1 MKKLLLFCFNLL
13 LFSNLINAQGKLDYD
28 HDSKWFWGFN
38 YGGTWST
45 ADINYK
51 LHNGWGITLGKSFN
65 YNYGKVFSFDIRGRY
80 LRGTWFGQNADTSHF
95 ASNYSG
101 IFNQSGMNYKDS
113 LGFTIYNH
121 KTATNRLALE
131 LVIHAN
137 RIREK
142 TGWDPYIFGGI
153 GLTWYE
159 TKSNIIDGNS
169 FDLNPIYQY
178 DSTINYNVSS
188 LKALHDNEYETS
200 VSSFKPA
207 FMPSLGFGLGYQIGK
222 RVSIGIEHKTT
233 FTMKDEW
240 DGLIKNSQYKQDLYH
255 YSGGYIRFQIRGG
268 EREERTQHTHTPDPV
283 TTNPNPINPTPENRQ
298 LPIVTYTNPSTSG
311 TVVNSPNYTIRA
323 EIKYIDSRNNISFK
337 QDGQINNNFSF
348 SNGTQLTSNVILHEG
363 NNVFVTTG
371 TNQYGTDTEETII
384 IYKKQTG
391 IPPIVTILN
400 PKSNPERVS
409 NQTFNF
415 KGTVL
420 NVNNASQVSMTFN
433 GQNFTSFTFNPTNK
447 EVIATL
453 NLREGSN
460 VVVLNGTNEFGADSK
475 TGNIIFEKLATLPP
489 PVVTITNPSSS
500 PYTVKDKNF
509 NLEGTVLNVSTNA
522 QIKVVVNG
530 KNTNNFTFDA
540 SIHKVNVPLTLNSGT
555 NTILI
560 KGTNTVGSDEKTTTI
575 ILRESAVIL
584 PPVVKFINPSSNPYS
599 STVGTYGVL
608 ATVLNVSDK
617 SAIQV
622 ILNGSSL
629 TNFNFNISNKEVS
642 FNVNLIEG
650 NNLIKITGT
659 NTAGTDSKEQT
670 ILYKKPAAML
680 PPFVKFINPSAPG
693 TVVNNSSYLVKATV
707 ENVTTISGIQVE
719 RNGSILNTNEFTFNT
734 STKEV
739 SFNNTLISG
748 LNNFKITG
756 TNSAGSHNATTS
768 IKYETINVP
777 CKNPKISWITPMTN
791 NMEYKE
797 DILNVKAKVV
807 GITNGN
813 QVKLFINGIEQSNIN
828 LNDGN
833 ISLVGKLMEKANSID
848 IIAKN
853 DCGEVKDSRTVIYKK
868 EVPCD
873 LPTLILVRPEKNLNT
888 STNKINIYA
897 TVKNVISK
905 EQISVKLNGVEQIFN
920 FDPTNKAISA
930 IISSLK
936 VNQNKIEIKLLNECG
951 SASDFWNIT
960 YSPCDTPTISK
971 ISSNINDK
979 ETTNLEAFELILGT
993 SFISSQNQ
1001 ITCTRNGANVNFIF
1015 TPNNNQIKIS
1025 TALLKGE
1032 NNFLIRVNNNC
1043 GEKSL
1048 TYLINKMDE
1057 KNPPKITITSPLK
1070 CGIKIND
1077 NKVNYKGFITNV
1089 TSSDSILISVN
1100 GVTIKNYTPVF
1111 ANGKMTFDF
1120 VKEREGETVNYNI
1133 YVFVKNKDGQD
1144 AKSCTVILEL
1154 PGGNTSPSGK
1164 TGTVSKPGSI
1174 VPTEKGNTTSPKPN
1188 EGGTIKPPSG
1198 RGRN

>member
-13 LFSNLINAQGKLDYD
+13 LFSNFLIAQGKLDYD

-45 ADINYK
+45 ADVNYK

-80 LRGTWFGQNADTSHF
+80 LRGTWYGQNTDTSHF

-101 IFNQSGMNYKDS
+101 IFSHEGMNYKDS

-121 KTATNRLALE
+121 KTTTNRLALE

-142 TGWDPYIFGGI
+142 TGWDPYIFGGV

-233 FTMKDEW
+233 FTMRDEW

-268 EREERTQHTHTPDPV
+268 EREERTHQTHTPDPV
-283 TTNPNPINPTPENRQ
+283 TTNPNPINPTPTPENRQ

-323 EIKYIDSRNNISFK
+323 EIKYVDGRNNISFK
-337 QDGQINNNFSF
+337 QDGQINTNFSF
-348 SNGTQLTSNVILHEG
+348 SNGTQLASNVILHEG

-371 TNQYGTDTEETII
+371 TNQFGTDSEETII

-420 NVNNASQVSMTFN
+420 NVNNAGQVSMTFN

-447 EVIATL
+447 EVVATL

-475 TGNIIFEKLATLPP
+475 TGNIIFEKPATLPP
-489 PVVTITNPSSS
+489 PIVTIINPTSN
-500 PYTVKDKNF
+500 PHTVNDKNF
-509 NLEGTVLNVSTNA
+509 NLESTVLNVSTNA
-522 QIKVVVNG
+522 QVKVVVNG

-540 SIHKVNVPLTLNSGT
+540 STHKVNVPLTLNSGT

-560 KGTNTVGSDEKTTTI
+560 KGTNTVGSDEKSTTI

-599 STVGTYGVL
+599 STIGTYGVL
-608 ATVLNVSDK
+608 ATVLNVADK

-622 ILNGSSL
+622 IINGSSIS
-629 TNFNFNISNKEVS
+629 NFNFNPSNKEVS

-659 NTAGTDSKEQT
+659 NTAGTDSKDQT
-670 ILYKKPAAML
+670 ILYKKPATILPPIVNFIDPNENPKNVNLSNYTLKASVLNVNGSQEIQVKMNGNL
-680 PPFVKFINPSAPG
+680 IQNFNYNSVTKTIDFSVVLLEGANSFDVKAENSAGQDSKSTTIIYRKPDVVKPPFVKFVNPSVPG
-693 TVVNNSSYLVKATV
+693 SVVKNSAYSVKATV
-707 ENVTTISGIQVE
+707 ENVTSISGIQVE
-719 RNGSILNTNEFTFNT
+719 RNGTVLNSNEFTFDA

-756 TNSAGSHNATTS
+756 TNSAGSHNATTT
-768 IKYETINVP
+768 IKYETLIVP
-777 CKNPKISWITPMTN
+777 CKSPKISWITPMTN
-791 NMEYKE
+791 NMEYTEANINIKAKINGVINSSQIKL
-797 DILNVKAKVV
+797 ILNGVSQNNFTYDA
-807 GITNGN
+807 
-813 QVKLFINGIEQSNIN
+813 
-828 LNDGN
+828 GN
-833 ISLVGKLMEKANSID
+833 ISFNGMLIENNNTIE

-853 DCGEVKDSRTVIYKK
+853 DCGEIKESRSVIYKK
-868 EVPCD
+868 QAPCN
-873 LPTLILVRPEKNLNT
+873 LPTLTLVRPEKKLNT
-888 STNKINIYA
+888 SSNKINIYA
-897 TVKNVISK
+897 TVTNIVSK
-905 EQISVKLNGVEQIFN
+905 EQITVKLNGVVQAFN
-920 FDPTNKAISA
+920 FDQTNNSISA
-930 IISSLK
+930 VISSLK
-936 VNQNKIEIKLLNECG
+936 VNFNKIEINVTNECG
-951 SASDFWNIT
+951 SASDYWSAI
-960 YSPCDTPTISK
+960 YMPCDAPTVFK
-971 ISSNINDK
+971 ISANIEDN
-979 ETTNLEAFELILGT
+979 TTTTVESFEMRLGT
-993 SFISSQNQ
+993 TVISSQNQ
-1001 ITCTRNGANVNFIF
+1001 ITCT
-1015 TPNNNQIKIS
+1015 NN
-1025 TALLKGE
+1025 GE
-1032 NNFLIRVNNNC
+1032 NIDFSFDETTKEIIIKSTLVKGTNALVVKVTNSC
-1043 GEKSL
+1043 GSNL
-1048 TYLINKMDE
+1048 L
-1057 KNPPKITITSPLK
+1057 
-1070 CGIKIND
+1070 
-1077 NKVNYKGFITNV
+1077 
-1089 TSSDSILISVN
+1089 
-1100 GVTIKNYTPVF
+1100 
-1111 ANGKMTFDF
+1111 
-1120 VKEREGETVNYNI
+1120 NYNI
-1133 YVFVKNKDGQD
+1133 TKIEDKNIIK
-1144 AKSCTVILEL
+1144 
-1154 PGGNTSPSGK
+1154 PS
-1164 TGTVSKPGSI
+1164 
-1174 VPTEKGNTTSPKPN
+1174 
-1188 EGGTIKPPSG
+1188 EGGTIKPPTG
-1198 RGRN
+1198 RERN